1 MSVPFSLLSPQPLPL
16 SLVSLPLSSL
26 YTHRIYQTLPFR
38 KLRAQTPL
46 SIRTFYKFPKPL
58 FALDS
63 QLSDADD
70 DDDEAAEEYDD
81 ISGEVSEGIEEE
93 DDDSEDETE
102 DSADGDGDV
111 IAPELKSTY
120 EEFKWQRVERLCNEV
135 KLFGEEIINIEEL
148 KSIYDF
154 RIDKFQ
160 VVYPFKFTFDYANI
174 YTLAHCMIIML
185 CLIKIRRS
193 WIYDFRIFVYSDN
206 QVI

>member
-1 MSVPFSLLSPQPLPL
+1 MSVSFSLLSSLSPPF

-26 YTHRIYQTLPFR
+26 YTHKFYLTPPLH
-38 KLRAQTPL
+38 KLRTQRPL

-70 DDDEAAEEYDD
+70 EDDDEAAEEYDD
-81 ISGEVSEGIEEE
+81 VSGEVSEGIEEE
-93 DDDSEDETE
+93 DDDSEDEIE
-102 DSADGDGDV
+102 DDKNGDADV
-111 IAPELKSTY
+111 IATEVKSTY

-160 VVYPFKFTFDYANI
+160 VVYRFWF
-174 YTLAHCMIIML
+174 
-185 CLIKIRRS
+185 
-193 WIYDFRIFVYSDN
+193 
-206 QVI
+206 

>member
-1 MSVPFSLLSPQPLPL
+1 MSVPFSLISPLSHPL

-26 YTHRIYQTLPFR
+26 YTHRLHLTLSFR
-38 KLRAQTPL
+38 NLRVQTPL

-70 DDDEAAEEYDD
+70 EDDDEAAEDYDD
-81 ISGEVSEGIEEE
+81 VSGEVSEGIEEE
-93 DDDSEDETE
+93 EEEDSDDDEI
-102 DSADGDGDV
+102 GDADV
-111 IAPELKSTY
+111 IAPELKSTF

-160 VVYPFKFTFDYANI
+160 VVHRFDFNL
-174 YTLAHCMIIML
+174 TLNWCYV
-185 CLIKIRRS
+185 C
-193 WIYDFRIFVYSDN
+193 RI
-206 QVI
+206 